1 MSVLAERYASPE
13 MRLIWSPENKV
24 RAERRLWLTVLRYQA
39 PLLGIKESVITD
51 YERVLERIDLASIE
65 ARELKSRHDLKARID
80 EFNELA
86 GHQSIHLGM
95 TSRDL
100 TENIEIWQVK
110 QSLELVRARSATLL
124 YCLGRKAKEYSN
136 LAIVG
141 RSHNVP
147 AQVTTL
153 GKKFATI
160 AEELLFGFE
169 HLEQLLRRIPLRGF
183 KGPVGTS
190 QDMKDL
196 IEDVEL
202 LETHVAKSLGFSDV
216 LDSAGQISPRS
227 IDLEVIGVLT
237 QISAAASNFAINIRL
252 LAGFELVSEGF
263 AKEQVGSSAMPHKM
277 NSRSSE
283 RINGLAVVLRGY
295 LLMISEISGDQWHE
309 GDVSDSVVRRVALS
323 DAFFALDGIIET
335 TLTILSEMV
344 VFQENIKR
352 ELTQHL
358 PFLATTK
365 VLMAAV
371 KAGAGRESAHQALRE
386 LSLEALAEQRA
397 GRNANLFELIAKDSR
412 IPLDESAL
420 QVLLSDPLEFT
431 GNAASQIERVLVR
444 IEKAIASIPSA
455 KSYKPTQIR

>member
-1 MSVLAERYASPE
+1 M
-13 MRLIWSPENKV
+13 
-24 RAERRLWLTVLRYQA
+24 
-39 PLLGIKESVITD
+39 
-51 YERVLERIDLASIE
+51 
-65 ARELKSRHDLKARID
+65 
-80 EFNELA
+80 
-86 GHQSIHLGM
+86 
-95 TSRDL
+95 
-100 TENIEIWQVK
+100 
-110 QSLELVRARSATLL
+110 
-124 YCLGRKAKEYSN
+124 
-136 LAIVG
+136 
-141 RSHNVP
+141 
-147 AQVTTL
+147 
-153 GKKFATI
+153 
-160 AEELLFGFE
+160 
-169 HLEQLLRRIPLRGF
+169 
-183 KGPVGTS
+183 
-190 QDMKDL
+190 
-196 IEDVEL
+196 
-202 LETHVAKSLGFSDV
+202 
-216 LDSAGQISPRS
+216 
-227 IDLEVIGVLT
+227 
-237 QISAAASNFAINIRL
+237 
-252 LAGFELVSEGF
+252 SEGF

-295 LLMISEISGDQWHE
+295 LSMISEISGDQWHE

-397 GRNANLFELIAKDSR
+397 GGDAKLFELIAKDSR
-412 IPLDESAL
+412 IPLDESEL
-420 QVLLSDPLEFT
+420 QALLSDPLEFT